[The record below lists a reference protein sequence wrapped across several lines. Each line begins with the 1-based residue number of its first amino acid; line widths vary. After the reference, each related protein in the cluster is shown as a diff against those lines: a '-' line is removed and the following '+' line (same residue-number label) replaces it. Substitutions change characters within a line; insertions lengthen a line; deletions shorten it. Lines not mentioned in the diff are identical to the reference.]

1 MTRLISLAVLTGL
14 CLASCNTHRNL
25 MLDSWQGIS
34 LDEILEQNGR
44 PYAIFLKDTLNIDN
58 GDNKDVRFVFVYLEG
73 GLKKHNKNE
82 ELKMSKE
89 EIARFKLRLSD
100 QNMTRDL
107 FRQDQPFS
115 ESSRLKWKTYE
126 FEIDKFMKVRSV
138 GWSNLCL

>member
-1 MTRLISLAVLTGL
+1 
-14 CLASCNTHRNL
+14 